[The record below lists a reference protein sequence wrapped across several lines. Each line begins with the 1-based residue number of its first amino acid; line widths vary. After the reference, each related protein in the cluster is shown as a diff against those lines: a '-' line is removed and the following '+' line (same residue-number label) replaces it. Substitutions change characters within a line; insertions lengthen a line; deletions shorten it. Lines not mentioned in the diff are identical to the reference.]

1 MQHKLVVLATLYL
14 KYICLNYN
22 KLFYSQAYEFHV
34 LSKLY
39 IM

>member
-1 MQHKLVVLATLYL
+1 MQQRLVVLATFYL
-14 KYICLNYN
+14 KYICLNDN
-22 KLFYSQAYEFHV
+22 KLFYSQAYECHV